1 MYYEVGS
8 CCLSILYTIVASAN
22 PELPVFS
29 SLTHIP
35 TLDNYKSVLSICESD
50 CFVKVEV
57 LVTQLLPTLCNP
69 MDCSPMGSSVH
80 GIL

>member
-1 MYYEVGS
+1 MHYELRLLGTGAVTLQPWSNFEEIPHVQGQKINPSKMVG
-8 CCLSILYTIVASAN
+8 
-22 PELPVFS
+22 
-29 SLTHIP
+29 
-35 TLDNYKSVLSICESD
+35 CESD

-57 LVTQLLPTLCNP
+57 LVTQLLPTLCNT